1 MTKESYGLVL
11 EGGGAKGAYHIGVA
25 KALDELNIKVEGISG
40 TSVGALNG
48 AMLIQD
54 DLEKAYDLWYN
65 IKPSKVYEINDNYF
79 QDLKDLKINKDTI
92 LYFFNKMKDI
102 FEKKGV
108 DNSKIKKILKQYI
121 KEDKV
126 RNSGKDFGIVTISVT
141 DKEPMELYLEDIPE
155 GKLAEYLMAS
165 AYLPFF
171 IREKMDGKIFL
182 DGGFYNNLPVNLLA
196 KRGYKNII
204 AVRTFGLGRSPD
216 FSEMDLNIIEIEPS
230 EDLGLTVDFSKERAR
245 KNLDMGYYDTMRVF
259 KNLKGEKY
267 YLNFSYNDK
276 YYFNFLLDI
285 SEKDIL
291 ETGKIFKI
299 DNMPP
304 KRLLFEKLIPY
315 IAEML
320 NIDKNQ
326 NYKDVIAAMVEVLA
340 WELQIDRY
348 QVYNLE
354 NIIKKINEDI
364 DKKVLDNNKYVPNFV
379 FNNKLL
385 AKTVSEDLKYK
396 IILTLLKSKIT
407 N

>member
-1 MTKESYGLVL
+1 MQKENYGLVL
-11 EGGGAKGAYHIGVA
+11 EGGGAKGAYHIGAA
-25 KALDELNIKVEGISG
+25 KALAELDIKIGGISG

-54 DLEKAYDLWYN
+54 DLEKAYNLWYN

-79 QDLKDLKINKDTI
+79 QDLKDLKITKETFIYFYNKV
-92 LYFFNKMKDI
+92 KDI

-108 DNSKIKKILKQYI
+108 DNSKIKEILQQYI
-121 KEDKV
+121 KEDKI
-126 RNSGKDFGIVTISVT
+126 RNSGKDFGIVTISLT

-171 IREKMDGKIFL
+171 IREKVDGKIFL

-216 FSEMDLNIIEIEPS
+216 LSEMDLNIIEIEPS
-230 EDLGLTVDFSKERAR
+230 DDLGLTVDFSKKKAR
-245 KNLDMGYYDTMRVF
+245 RNLNMGYYDTMKKF
-259 KNLKGEKY
+259 KDLIGKKY
-267 YLNFSYNDK
+267 YLDFSYNDE
-276 YYFNFLLDI
+276 YYFNFLCDI
-285 SEKDIL
+285 CENDIL

-299 DNMPP
+299 EKMPP

-320 NIDKNQ
+320 
-326 NYKDVIAAMVEVLA
+326 
-340 WELQIDRY
+340 
-348 QVYNLE
+348 
-354 NIIKKINEDI
+354 DI
-364 DKKVLDNNKYVPNFV
+364 DKKQDYKYIIAGMLEVLAEKLNINRYHIYNLQDLMKKINKNLKKRNSENNKYIPNFV

-385 AKTVSEDLKYK
+385 AKTVSDELKFK

>member
-1 MTKESYGLVL
+1 MQKEKYGLVL
-11 EGGGAKGAYHIGVA
+11 EGGGAKGAYHIGAA
-25 KALDELNIKVEGISG
+25 KALAELNIKIEGISG

-79 QDLKDLKINKDTI
+79 QDLKDFKISKDTL
-92 LYFFNKMKDI
+92 LYFYNKVKDI

-108 DNSKIKKILKQYI
+108 DNSKIKKILQQYI
-121 KEDKV
+121 KEDKI
-126 RNSGKDFGIVTISVT
+126 RNSNKDFGIVTISLT

-171 IREKMDGKIFL
+171 IREKVDGKIFL

-204 AVRTFGLGRSPD
+204 AVRTFGLGRSPNL
-216 FSEMDLNIIEIEPS
+216 SEMDLNIIEIEPS
-230 EDLGLTVDFSKERAR
+230 DDLGLTVDFSKEKAR
-245 KNLDMGYYDTMRVF
+245 RNLNMGYYDTMRKF
-259 KNLKGEKY
+259 KGFIGKKY
-267 YLNFSYNDK
+267 YLDFSYDDE
-276 YYFNFLLDI
+276 YYFNFLCDI
-285 SEKDIL
+285 CEKDIL

-299 DNMPP
+299 EKMPP

-320 NIDKNQ
+320 DIDKNQ
-326 NYKDVIAAMVEVLA
+326 NYKDIIAGMIEVLA
-340 WELQIDRY
+340 GELKIDRY
-348 QVYNLE
+348 QIYNLQDLM
-354 NIIKKINEDI
+354 KKINKNL
-364 DKKVLDNNKYVPNFV
+364 KKSNSKNNKYIPNFV

-385 AKTVSEDLKYK
+385 AKAVSDELKFK
-396 IILTLLKSKIT
+396 IIYTLLKSKIT